1 MSGASRT
8 YLALDRQSFDEGR
21 LDVAAFFTLAITATD
36 FGGISR
42 EARTEILGRTPVSRV
57 AAALSWLSC
66 CATCGDG
73 MVRLWKGACEDM
85 AQRDL
90 ASLEATDDGQGPS
103 LPRNGRADFHS
114 ECNAS

>member
-21 LDVAAFFTLAITATD
+21 LDVAAFFTLAITAPD

-57 AAALSWLSC
+57 AAALSGYLAVQLAAMAW
-66 CATCGDG
+66 CGF
-73 MVRLWKGACEDM
+73 
-85 AQRDL
+85 
-90 ASLEATDDGQGPS
+90 
-103 LPRNGRADFHS
+103 GRAH
-114 ECNAS
+114 AKI

>member
-66 CATCGDG
+66 CDG

-103 LPRNGRADFHS
+103 LPRNGRADLHS